1 MLKKSTFLVFFC
13 LLTLSAQAQMS
24 VTDATTAPY
33 NNLQNLIK
41 NNLTGDGIELLEV
54 VYMGESSATGFFTE
68 GDSAIQLSRGLIL
81 TTGSAASNGSTFG
94 ANGMGV
100 NFATYQNGN
109 INSIS
114 VLSQI
119 ASGPVYDHTIFKIRF
134 KPLSDS
140 IRFRYVFASE
150 EYPEYACSQFN
161 DVFGFFL
168 SGPNPNGALY
178 ANFNIA
184 LIPGTNLPVSI
195 NNLHP
200 FNAINGNCPPLNV
213 QYYHDNNQ
221 QARQPVYDGFTDV
234 FIAEAAVTPCAEY
247 EMYIAIGDVSDG
259 IYDSGVFL
267 EANSFFS
274 RPLLTNGFE
283 SGLNIIP
290 ESATAKATTIQLNQL
305 PAVLLPVEII
315 LGGTATNGIDYT
327 ADVPLGLIYNPDTT
341 LTLSFQP
348 IPDSLIEGLETIEVI
363 VKGQDCFERTF
374 VLSLADPDSL
384 TNDSLIVVYPELLGD
399 SVLLL
404 AAPTYLSGKT
414 WTFANNTAKAIAPAF
429 TQVTSD
435 ILVSGIPI
443 DLISDKNVVESVL
456 INIEHGWDDDLDI
469 YLLAPGDK
477 FMELSTDNGL
487 SGDNYTNTCF
497 KPTATVSIT
506 GGQVFAPASAAPFT
520 GAYQPEGMWSDL
532 KGAHVNGTW
541 KLSIMDDAIAQQG
554 TLLNWSISIKGALL
568 GNYTYLWSTGD
579 TTPYLKVVL
588 PGTYKVKIENQVS
601 VLEKTFLVLPLAV
614 YSQVPL
620 YACPGNSVTYQGVT
634 FNASH
639 PADTFTYQLPSGAD
653 STVFVQFQEYPST
666 QDTLVVILQSGETFT
681 FNGMELGSAGD
692 YTFVLTNQFGCDST
706 IVVDVNILLGTNNLK
721 DAAEVRIVPQPLKDQ
736 AQVLLN
742 PEWSFNTL
750 LIYASTGQLVH
761 QQNVT
766 QGASA
771 ITIDLARQPKGVYT
785 LVLEGPLGRVATS
798 FIKQ

>member
-1 MLKKSTFLVFFC
+1 MLKPSTFLVFFC
-13 LLTLSAQAQMS
+13 LFSLCAQAQMS

-33 NNLQNLIK
+33 NNLQNLVK

-54 VYMGESSATGFFTE
+54 MYVGESSATGFFTE
-68 GDSAIQLSRGLIL
+68 GDPAIGLTRGLVL
-81 TTGSAASNGSTFG
+81 TTGRATTSGTSK
-94 ANGMGV
+94 GV
-100 NFATYQNGN
+100 NALGSDFASTQN
-109 INSIS
+109 SAQSTDS
-114 VLSQI
+114 VLAQI
-119 ASGPVYDHTIFKIRF
+119 SSGPIFDQTVFKIKFR
-134 KPLSDS
+134 PLSDS

-168 SGPNPNGALY
+168 SGPNPNGAPY
-178 ANFNIA
+178 AHYNIA
-184 LIPGTNLPVSI
+184 LIPGTYLPVAI

-200 FNAINGNCPPLNV
+200 INSTIENCPPKYA

-221 QARQPVYDGFTDV
+221 QARQPVYDGFTDIFV
-234 FIAEAAVTPCAEY
+234 AQAAVTPCAEY

-259 IYDSGVFL
+259 IFDSGVFL

-305 PAVLLPVEII
+305 PAALLPVEII
-315 LGGTATNGIDYT
+315 LGGTSTNGLDYT

-348 IPDSLIEGLETIEVI
+348 IPDSLTEGLETIEVT
-363 VKGQDCFERTF
+363 VKGQFCFEKTF
-374 VLSLADPDSL
+374 TLYLADPDSL
-384 TNDSLIVVYPELLGD
+384 TNDSLIVVYPGFAGD

-414 WTFANNTAKAIAPAF
+414 WTFANNAAKAIAPAF

-435 ILVSGIPI
+435 ITISGIPI

-469 YLLAPGDK
+469 YLLAPGGK
-477 FMELSTDNGL
+477 FLELSTDNG
-487 SGDNYTNTCF
+487 SNGDNYTNTCF
-497 KPTATVSIT
+497 KPTASASIT

-520 GAYQPEGMWSDL
+520 GAFQPEGLWSDL
-532 KGAHVNGTW
+532 KGAPVNGTW
-541 KLSIMDDAIAQQG
+541 KLSMMDDKESQQG

-579 TTPYLKVVL
+579 TTAYLKVVQ

-601 VLEKTFLVLPLAV
+601 VLEKTFLVLPFGV
-614 YSQVPL
+614 YSEVPL
-620 YACPGNSVTYQGVT
+620 YACPGTSVTYNGVE

-666 QDTLVVILQSGETFT
+666 QDTLVVILQSDETFT
-681 FNGMELGSAGD
+681 FNGVELEFAGD

-706 IVVDVNILLGTNNLK
+706 VVVDLNFLLGTNNLK

-750 LIYASTGQLVH
+750 FIYASTGQLVH

-771 ITIDLARQPKGVYT
+771 ITIDLTRQPKGVYN
-785 LVLEGPLGRVATS
+785 LVLEGPLGRAATS